1 MVNYLSI
8 SLVFSGT
15 FLILLFEKNSS
26 VFSFFCTFPV
36 AMKLGETV
44 TPPIWKV
51 CPCEGTSLECLHVS
65 SGCGGRAQSDV
76 SVTHL
81 FHLSLLVGGAG
92 NGGARARARY
102 ELGILLCSVSITALL
117 EVGSFPKLL

>member
-1 MVNYLSI
+1 
-8 SLVFSGT
+8 
-15 FLILLFEKNSS
+15 
-26 VFSFFCTFPV
+26 
-36 AMKLGETV
+36 MKLGETV

-102 ELGILLCSVSITALL
+102 ELELLCSGFNSTLL
-117 EVGSFPKLL
+117 EVGWDPKLLE